1 MTAPKSGVPR
11 KANPVDTAAMS
22 SHYLIDPET
31 VTLVDDEGDV
41 VRSWDTPGGFVDEL
55 VWAGCPLFH
64 DPSGEVFI
72 DVELADHGT
81 PTRVHINNPL
91 LLTAPLAGQTL
102 EIITRWQHHHD
113 L

>member
-1 MTAPKSGVPR
+1 
-11 KANPVDTAAMS
+11 MS

-31 VTLVDDEGDV
+31 VTLVDDDGDV
-41 VRSWDTPGGFVDEL
+41 VRSWETPAGFVDAL
-55 VWAGCPLFH
+55 VVAGCPLFH

-81 PTRVHINNPL
+81 PICVHINNPL
-91 LLTAPLAGQTL
+91 LPTARLARQTL
-102 EIITRWQHHHD
+102 EIVARWQHHQD